1 MKIKIVTKVVIII
14 IIIINNN
21 NSYESN
27 NYDKRIRVRES
38 RRK

>member
-14 IIIINNN
+14 IIINNN
-21 NSYESN
+21 NYYDSN
-27 NYDKRIRVRES
+27 NYNKRIRVRGS